1 MEQVEGRESDRESAH
16 AHLPSPRWLD
26 LLAFL
31 LYRAG
36 SWCAGDAE
44 VQYHHAF
51 VVRKR
56 SRDSVALF
64 PPYVSPLCI
73 DLPRYTALRNLWEG
87 GREGPPMYCTSY
99 TGGGLPS
106 CRAHGRCRSASCTCT
121 VGPASPCATVLRAAL
136 PYAVQYTDS
145 VVGSRPALVASPDG
159 ASLAPAA
166 PLCQARSQQRSAV
179 AYYRHLPT
187 SSGRP

>member
-51 VVRKR
+51 VGRKC

-73 DLPRYTALRNLWEG
+73 YLPRYTALRNLWEG
-87 GREGPPMYCTSY
+87 GEG
-99 TGGGLPS
+99 
-106 CRAHGRCRSASCTCT
+106 
-121 VGPASPCATVLRAAL
+121 RAADVL
-136 PYAVQYTDS
+136 Y
-145 VVGSRPALVASPDG
+145 LVHWG
-159 ASLAPAA
+159 RAPFV
-166 PLCQARSQQRSAV
+166 PRTR
-179 AYYRHLPT
+179 
-187 SSGRP
+187 